1 MQSSRHSLT
10 NQFSKRKV
18 EVQPLKS
25 LLLCERTRNR
35 IRPKIIEQGHNK
47 IQPRAI
53 KEKGSNT
60 QIASTLIQAAAA
72 KN

>member
-1 MQSSRHSLT
+1 LCISLRLGKLYHLS
-10 NQFSKRKV
+10 NQTKK
-18 EVQPLKS
+18 E
-25 LLLCERTRNR
+25 
-35 IRPKIIEQGHNK
+35 GHNK

-72 KN
+72 TN

>member
-1 MQSSRHSLT
+1 MLLQIVNHQFINILESISAILCISLRLGKLYHLS
-10 NQFSKRKV
+10 NQTKK
-18 EVQPLKS
+18 E
-25 LLLCERTRNR
+25 
-35 IRPKIIEQGHNK
+35 GHNK